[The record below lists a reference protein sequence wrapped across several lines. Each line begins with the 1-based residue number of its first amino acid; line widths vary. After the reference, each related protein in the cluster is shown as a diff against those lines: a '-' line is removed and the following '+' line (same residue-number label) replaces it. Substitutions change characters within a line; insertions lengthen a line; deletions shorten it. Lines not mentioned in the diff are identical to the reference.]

1 VSDAGGAPVDAPT
14 SLFTPT
20 RPTGTGQT
28 LRCMYSGTHGSRSYD
43 LYVPSGYSGLSV
55 PLVVMLHGASQT
67 AADFAAGT
75 GMNELAEQH
84 RFLVAYPTQS
94 SSANMT
100 GSWNWYRES
109 DQFADAGEP
118 AIIAGITAD
127 IIADHPVDVDRVYI
141 AGLSAGGAMAAVLA
155 AAYPD
160 LYAAVGVHSGL
171 AYRSAQG
178 IMSGLMVMHAGGP
191 SPAECGSVPL
201 IVFHGDSDTT
211 VAPANAAHLIA
222 GRIGT
227 ATPESSHAIPR
238 DGAAHAHTRSIYVDA
253 DGLVAAES
261 WIIHGQGHGWS
272 GGASAGSF
280 TDPNGP
286 SASVEMVRFFL
297 EHPRRLSGEPLA
309 AAAAVKPAAA

>member
-1 VSDAGGAPVDAPT
+1 MSASGDTAPAELAT
-14 SLFTPT
+14 SQPAQ
-20 RPTGTGQT
+20 TGQT
-28 LRCMYSGTHGSRSYD
+28 RHCQHSGLHGARSYD
-43 LYVPSGYSGLSV
+43 LYVPSGYAGGPV

-84 RFLVAYPTQS
+84 TFLVAYPAQS

-127 IIADHPVDVDRVYI
+127 IIAEHGVDEDRVYI

-155 AAYPD
+155 AVYPEV
-160 LYAAVGVHSGL
+160 YAAVGVHSGL

-178 IMSGLMVMHAGGP
+178 IMSGLMVMTAGGA
-191 SPAECGSVPL
+191 SAAECGSVPL

-222 GRIGT
+222 GRIGD
-227 ATPESSHAIPR
+227 AAAESSHAIPR
-238 DGAAHAHTRSIYVDA
+238 EGTAHAHTRSIFVDA

-272 GGASAGSF
+272 GGTAAGSF
-280 TDPNGP
+280 TDPYGP
-286 SASVEMVRFFL
+286 SASVAMVRFFL
-297 EHPRRLSGEPLA
+297 EHPRQLSAEPLPGG
-309 AAAAVKPAAA
+309 AVRPAAA